1 MTSCMTAPL
10 ILVLV
15 LMVSAQTLDPSV
27 TDLNSRMSE
36 FGAGL
41 YRSVAKRSDDNML
54 LAPFTLTAGLLALL
68 SATDG
73 PTQNQLIQSLSLS
86 GLSPSTI
93 PDLFQT
99 LRNLVLTEGL
109 NLQQGWSLLPPQGFQ
124 TSSSFLLLVQEKF
137 GGKIQSLPYTQPD
150 EAMDAINRWAA
161 EQSGERVKELL
172 RDLQPQTEL
181 LLASVA
187 SYQAHFSPPF
197 NASFTQDER
206 FYVDSYHTVMVPM
219 MLRADKYFLAYDAA
233 VKAGVLKLPMAD
245 GTAMLAV
252 LPDEGVD
259 VGSIESELTAEKI
272 KGWIRQLKKT
282 RLEVQLPHFRLEVSY
297 RLKDFLQTLDITQVF
312 QDNGDILNMGEDKSP
327 KLTEVFQK
335 SVLLVDDSSDD
346 ITSGGVSS
354 EFSTPPPRLTFN
366 RPFVFIVYQQSS
378 SSVLMIGRVHDPT
391 PK

>member
-93 PDLFQT
+93 PG
-99 LRNLVLTEGL
+99 RSENLVLTEGL

-172 RDLQPQTEL
+172 RDLQTL
-181 LLASVA
+181 CVS
-187 SYQAHFSPPF
+187 AHFSPPF

-219 MLRADKYFLAYDAA
+219 MLRADKYFLAYD
-233 VKAGVLKLPMAD
+233 
-245 GTAMLAV
+245 
-252 LPDEGVD
+252 
-259 VGSIESELTAEKI
+259 
-272 KGWIRQLKKT
+272 R
-282 RLEVQLPHFRLEVSY
+282 
-297 RLKDFLQTLDITQVF
+297 
-312 QDNGDILNMGEDKSP
+312 
-327 KLTEVFQK
+327 
-335 SVLLVDDSSDD
+335 SDD
-346 ITSGGVSS
+346 W
-354 EFSTPPPRLTFN
+354 PRA
-366 RPFVFIVYQQSS
+366 
-378 SSVLMIGRVHDPT
+378 
-391 PK
+391 